1 MNLIEQ
7 LEREEARRLGGRVMN
22 FAAGDTVTV
31 KTYVLDGGARRVQ
44 SYEGVV
50 IARRGGNGVR
60 SSFIVRRA
68 SSGETMER
76 TFHLHSPLIESVT
89 VRRHGKVRKA
99 KLYSLRS
106 RSGRA
111 ARIPEKL
118 GRKKEIKPR

>member
-1 MNLIEQ
+1 MHIIEQ
-7 LEREEARRLGGRVMN
+7 LEKEEMLRLGGRRMN
-22 FAAGDTVTV
+22 FAAGDTIVVRTH
-31 KTYVLDGGARRVQ
+31 VLDGSARRLQ
-44 SYEGVV
+44 SFEGVV
-50 IARRGGNGVR
+50 IARRGGGIR

-76 TFHLHSPLIESVT
+76 TFHLHSPLIESITVT
-89 VRRHGKVRKA
+89 RHGKVRKA

-118 GRKKEIKPR
+118 GRKKETKPR